1 MIKLSFKNKFLN
13 RYSNDYEY
21 RFIVNRIVSF
31 VLTILFALYNAL
43 IGFYYKTQFNIS
55 ISIYYFL
62 LVIIRIVAFIDERKE
77 RKYNK
82 NYKSLNIVQTI
93 IMFFMNI
100 SLFAPITIMVIGK
113 KIVNYGTISAITI
126 ATFTTYKIVST
137 IVAYFKKKKY
147 TIRNIKMFK
156 TIKLQEAL
164 LAILTLQNTLV
175 MTFNKES
182 FDSMKSLI
190 TISSFFI
197 VGLMIFISIKTLINY
212 VKE

>member
-21 RFIVNRIVSF
+21 RFIVNTIVSF

-77 RKYNK
+77 RKYNQ

-175 MTFNKES
+175 MTFNKGS

-197 VGLMIFISIKTLINY
+197 VGLMIFISVKTLINY